1 MAALQLTALAVILA
15 FLAYSLRHSWHE
27 AGPRLR
33 HARLVDVALSLV
45 FLAAYYLAFVVGWM
59 IILRGLGQRIGYR
72 EALRAEMLS
81 LLAKYVPGGVW
92 TPAARVV
99 AARRAGIED
108 ASVVLASIALEAG
121 LSAVAGTLVFAFSLP
136 FVSGIQLTVWP
147 VLVFAAAIVVL
158 MHPRLF
164 RPVALRL
171 LRPFGAKE
179 IHALSY
185 ARTLALVGYYCFTWL
200 IGGVALW
207 FLVRAVAGVSVTT
220 IPFLGGAA
228 AVGAIVAV
236 LAFFTPSGLGAREGA
251 MYGLLV
257 AIVPPGAAL
266 GVVVLNRLAI
276 TVVEAALLAVATPR
290 VGESAGEP
298 APSEQPE

>member
-1 MAALQLTALAVILA
+1 VAALQITALVVVVA

-27 AGPRLR
+27 ASPRLR
-33 HARLVDVALSLV
+33 HARLVDIALSLA
-45 FLAAYYLAFVVGWM
+45 FLTLYYLAFVVGWM
-59 IILRGLGQRIGYR
+59 VILRGLGLRIGYR

-99 AARRAGIED
+99 AARRAGITD
-108 ASVVLASIALEAG
+108 GSLVLASVALEAG
-121 LSAVAGTLVFAFSLP
+121 LSAVAGALVFALSLP
-136 FVSGIQLTVWP
+136 FFNGVQITAWP
-147 VLVFAAAIVVL
+147 VFVFAAAVVVL

-164 RPVALRL
+164 RPLALRL
-171 LRPFGAKE
+171 LRPFGAQDVP
-179 IHALSY
+179 ALSY
-185 ARTLALVGYYCFTWL
+185 ARSLVLVAYYCVTWL

-207 FLVRAVAGVSVTT
+207 FIVKAVGNPSATA

-257 AIVPPGAAL
+257 AVVPPGAAL
-266 GVVVLNRLAI
+266 GAVVLNRLAI
-276 TVVEAALLAVATPR
+276 TVVEAGLLAVATPR
-290 VGESAGEP
+290 VRGAPPEP